1 MANLK
6 KLSDDVSVCMQ
17 LFPEQIDFIKQSG
30 FKTII
35 NNRPDMEKPG
45 QPHSGDIE
53 KLAKAAGID
62 YIHLP
67 MRPGQITPDLLE
79 SMASAFKNSSGPV
92 LAHCAS
98 GMRSTILWCFVNVKD
113 MGVDGVITAAKNAG
127 MDVEKIRPALTGF
140 AAQ

>member
-6 KLSDDVSVCMQ
+6 KLSNDVSVCMQ

-53 KLAKAAGID
+53 KLAKEAGID

-67 MRPGQITPDLLE
+67 MRPGQITPDLLDA
-79 SMASAFKNSSGPV
+79 MANAFKNSSGPV

-98 GMRSTILWCFVNVKD
+98 GMSSTILWCFVNVKE
-113 MGVDGVITAAKNAG
+113 MGVDGVINAATNAG
-127 MDVEKIRPALTGF
+127 MDVEKIRPALTGYV
-140 AAQ
+140 AQ